1 MELVEEKDHLDIKKY
16 LSKDAKNRKLFTFW
30 NLKDMYAE
38 GKVITDTSYI
48 VIDPIKAGTEVKYMQ
63 GNEEQKLI
71 PVIKGNI
78 NPEAV
83 LRIIDFDEIRNFFH

>member
-1 MELVEEKDHLDIKKY
+1 
-16 LSKDAKNRKLFTFW
+16 
-30 NLKDMYAE
+30 
-38 GKVITDTSYI
+38 
-48 VIDPIKAGTEVKYMQ
+48 MQ